1 MNLQR
6 PATQM
11 SRPYSRASSRC
22 STPMVN
28 AEPAERRL
36 KDKVFR
42 HWKDIQ
48 RQCRNLDTGNTGT
61 ISVSEFSG
69 QFCPCFLHLLEVNDA
84 SIRTRLVLCSCAVCF
99 LGLAL
104 RIRAISYWTRMGIY
118 LWIQLFLW
126 KWGLGEHEN
135 CHIKRGWEFI
145 CGFNYFC
152 GNEVWSSMKTKI

>member
-48 RQCRNLDTGNTGT
+48 RQCRNLDTDNTGT
-61 ISVSEFSG
+61 ISVSDFSG
-69 QFCPCFLHLLEVNDA
+69 QFSHCFLSLL
-84 SIRTRLVLCSCAVCF
+84 VC
-99 LGLAL
+99 
-104 RIRAISYWTRMGIY
+104 
-118 LWIQLFLW
+118 
-126 KWGLGEHEN
+126 
-135 CHIKRGWEFI
+135 
-145 CGFNYFC
+145 
-152 GNEVWSSMKTKI
+152 